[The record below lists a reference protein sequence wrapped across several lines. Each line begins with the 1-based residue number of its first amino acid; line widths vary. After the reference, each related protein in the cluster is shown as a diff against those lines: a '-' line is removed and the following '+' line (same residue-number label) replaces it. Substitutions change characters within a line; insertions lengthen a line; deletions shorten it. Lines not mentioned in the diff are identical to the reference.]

1 MIEQR
6 YSPRR
11 RVWFR
16 RYKYLDQAARR
27 KFIRFVWSG
36 LAIIVLGI
44 VLIAYGLLV
53 GTYPT
58 EDLLI
63 GFGAIAVVVGLIRVL
78 IGFIHPSTPD
88 ELPPPAPPPPPS
100 DEVHEQKLED
110 HLFEE
115 PSS

>member
-6 YSPRR
+6 YPPRR
-11 RVWFR
+11 RVWFKR
-16 RYKYLDQAARR
+16 FKYLDEAARR
-27 KFIRFVWSG
+27 KFIRFFWSG

-44 VLIAYGLLV
+44 VLIAYGLIS
-53 GTYPT
+53 GTGYPS
-58 EDLLI
+58 ENLLI
-63 GFGAIAVVVGLIRVL
+63 GSGAIIVVVGLIRVL

-100 DEVHEQKLED
+100 DEVQDKKLEE

-115 PSS
+115 PG

>member
-1 MIEQR
+1 MAEQQ

-16 RYKYLDQAARR
+16 RFKYLDEAARR

-44 VLIAYGLLV
+44 VLIAYGLIS
-53 GTYPT
+53 GTGPS

-63 GFGAIAVVVGLIRVL
+63 GFGAIIVVVGLIRML

-88 ELPPPAPPPPPS
+88 ELPPPTPPPPPS
-100 DEVHEQKLED
+100 DEVQDKKLEER
-110 HLFEE
+110 LFEE
-115 PSS
+115 PG